1 MRAVVGRCLAECHGV
16 APTRAS
22 GCRHGICLMVE
33 YRTGVDWARGGRSH
47 GSGVIQSGGT
57 GRAGRD
63 GSCRAGGVRAGAD
76 HADHVCVGRTE
87 AMWYVDWW
95 RGAGGIR
102 ESWPGGCRWA
112 GTGPASRVASICGA
126 GWDARCGSS
135 GRAAAGRAGRVGSVG
150 STERVM
156 DDGRM
161 PDGRLRQVAAGW
173 GHVGRIMRGLDVPMG
188 LQVRANGIPHGQQ
201 DQAGCGVLQMW
212 RGSAYPEMG
221 NQGPAC
227 GCGSHM
233 SPGGGS
239 LQRISRS
246 LGLQSIQEGVKAVG
260 PSLGSSLAC

>member
-1 MRAVVGRCLAECHGV
+1 M
-16 APTRAS
+16 
-22 GCRHGICLMVE
+22 
-33 YRTGVDWARGGRSH
+33 RTGG
-47 GSGVIQSGGT
+47 
-57 GRAGRD
+57 
-63 GSCRAGGVRAGAD
+63 
-76 HADHVCVGRTE
+76 E
-87 AMWYVDWW
+87 
-95 RGAGGIR
+95 GAGGIR

-135 GRAAAGRAGRVGSVG
+135 GRAAAGRAGRAGSVG

-156 DDGRM
+156 DGGRM
-161 PDGRLRQVAAGW
+161 PGGRVWQVAAGW

-246 LGLQSIQEGVKAVG
+246 LGLQSIQEGVKAGG

>member
-1 MRAVVGRCLAECHGV
+1 MGGDW
-16 APTRAS
+16 
-22 GCRHGICLMVE
+22 
-33 YRTGVDWARGGRSH
+33 TG
-47 GSGVIQSGGT
+47 
-57 GRAGRD
+57 
-63 GSCRAGGVRAGAD
+63 
-76 HADHVCVGRTE
+76 E
-87 AMWYVDWW
+87 P
-95 RGAGGIR
+95 GGIDLW
-102 ESWPGGCRWA
+102 SWMGCQVRH
-112 GTGPASRVASICGA
+112 
-126 GWDARCGSS
+126 SS
-135 GRAAAGRAGRVGSVG
+135 GLAAAGRAGRVGSVG

-161 PDGRLRQVAAGW
+161 PDGRVRQVAAGW